1 MEIAKGVNDATESEY
16 RAKNRLVI
24 KGIFGFDNGDGTAQF
39 SSPEQMISDGIWPDE
54 QSANKNYGPK
64 WFLEI
69 DENEQLSVP
78 ADLEIPVMADYTKT
92 DYLLGYEPFYQTIY
106 DTPGQTFPATV
117 DEKGVITVNPFF
129 GEYSLEY
136 HPTIVAADQSENK
149 TAIFV
154 TQGGIKLIPMK

>member
-78 ADLEIPVMADYTKT
+78 ADLEIPVMADDTKNGLSSGVRT
-92 DYLLGYEPFYQTIY
+92 ILPNHLRHSGADFSRDSRRKRRDYRQPVLRRIQSRIPSHNRSCRPI
-106 DTPGQTFPATV
+106 
-117 DEKGVITVNPFF
+117 
-129 GEYSLEY
+129 GE
-136 HPTIVAADQSENK
+136 
-149 TAIFV
+149 
-154 TQGGIKLIPMK
+154 

>member
-1 MEIAKGVNDATESEY
+1 MGRNPVELIVEIAKGVNDATESEY

-69 DENEQLSVP
+69 DENEQAERS
-78 ADLEIPVMADYTKT
+78 
-92 DYLLGYEPFYQTIY
+92 GR
-106 DTPGQTFPATV
+106 
-117 DEKGVITVNPFF
+117 F
-129 GEYSLEY
+129 GNSG
-136 HPTIVAADQSENK
+136 H
-149 TAIFV
+149 
-154 TQGGIKLIPMK
+154 GGRH

>member
-1 MEIAKGVNDATESEY
+1 M
-16 RAKNRLVI
+16 
-24 KGIFGFDNGDGTAQF
+24 
-39 SSPEQMISDGIWPDE
+39 
-54 QSANKNYGPK
+54 
-64 WFLEI
+64 EI

-78 ADLEIPVMADYTKT
+78 ADLEIPVMADDTKT
-92 DYLLGYEPFYQTIY
+92 DYRLGYEPFYQTIY